1 MVKNRRP
8 EAIHDNNCDMSKIE
22 YSLGEISGKID
33 SKLLNKLN
41 RKMR

>member
-1 MVKNRRP
+1 MNNKRRP